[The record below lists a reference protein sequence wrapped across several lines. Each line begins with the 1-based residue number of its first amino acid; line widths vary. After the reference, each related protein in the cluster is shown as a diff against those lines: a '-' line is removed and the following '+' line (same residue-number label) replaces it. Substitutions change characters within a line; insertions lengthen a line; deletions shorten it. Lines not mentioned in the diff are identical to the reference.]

1 VELTTPRNFQL
12 CLLWRYMCPSHTA
25 MYKFSC
31 AITVLSNVHKRLIL
45 GLPAPRTI
53 SGCCAQRQPES
64 QPQVNH
70 RVAVQTSRLDSSR
83 DHTLS
88 TEGYSC
94 HCIYSTSNR
103 EWNELAQAIPC
114 SNLRQGQNF
123 CGLPQFLQANVRVL
137 SYVRPRSLP
146 PVACRRGVWGVQA
159 PPKFRRPSKIV
170 LNSTRLWKLLKIA

>member
-1 VELTTPRNFQL
+1 
-12 CLLWRYMCPSHTA
+12 MCPSHTT

-70 RVAVQTSRLDSSR
+70 RVAVQTSRLDASR

-114 SNLRQGQNF
+114 SNLVMDRTFVVFLSSSRQMSGYCLTLGHDRFLQWRAEGVFEGFKPPRNSE
-123 CGLPQFLQANVRVL
+123 GLPK
-137 SYVRPRSLP
+137 S
-146 PVACRRGVWGVQA
+146 C
-159 PPKFRRPSKIV
+159 
-170 LNSTRLWKLLKIA
+170 